1 MYALETIAWSLIA
14 ATATWGLATSRA
26 AAALARARAEMRA
39 EVRHWQDDAARARAR
54 AEQLEGEMASWA
66 AGCKQ
71 GREDVVSIL
80 PLLVAKQQQP
90 ADPGPAEA
98 AGQQ

>member
-1 MYALETIAWSLIA
+1 MDVLETIAWSLIA
-14 ATATWGLATSRA
+14 ATATWGLAASRT

-39 EVRHWQDDAARARAR
+39 ELRHWQNDAARARTR
-54 AEQLEGEMASWA
+54 AEQLEREMASWA

-80 PLLVAKQQQP
+80 PLLVARQRS
-90 ADPGPAEA
+90 ADSDASEA
-98 AGQQ
+98 VGQQ